1 MKKMFMILLI
11 VLLSV
16 STSLFAEGKP
26 EVAETAD
33 SYPSKPMTIIVEYNA
48 GGSTDMLGRAIAS
61 IIPKY
66 LDQPM
71 VVVNKPG
78 GSGMIGVDAVLK
90 AKPDGYT
97 LGTTSSGPFTTVPM
111 TQKAPYDPVTDVQF
125 IATFTLGPIIICSS
139 ADAPWDNLNDLV
151 KDAKANPGKY
161 IYGQNAPG
169 GTTHIAMEIFRST
182 ADINMKMMPYNSGSE
197 VAAALLGGH
206 VHTGTLSPAEAAEH
220 VKAGTLKML
229 GVFNP
234 GRMADYPD
242 VKTALEQGYDVQV
255 AVPKGIFAPARIDS
269 AIAEKLEAALE
280 QVYNDD
286 EFKAIVKQIGLAP
299 ELFWMNMADS
309 QKFMKGLY
317 DSMKPVV
324 EQLGLGN

>member
-1 MKKMFMILLI
+1 MKKILMIMLIALLAFG
-11 VLLSV
+11 
-16 STSLFAEGKP
+16 TLFAEGQA
-26 EVAETAD
+26 ETAETAD
-33 SYPSKPMTIIVEYNA
+33 SYPTKPMKVIVEYNA

-71 VVVNKPG
+71 VVENRPG

-90 AKPDGYT
+90 AKADGYT

-111 TQKAPYDPVTDVQF
+111 TQKAPYDPVNDVKF
-125 IATFTLGPIIICSS
+125 IATFTLGPIIVCAS
-139 ADAPWDNLNDLV
+139 ADAPWDDLTDLV
-151 KDAKANPGKY
+151 ADAKAAPGKY

-169 GTTHIAMEIFRST
+169 GTTHIAMEIFRATSGI
-182 ADINMKMMPYNSGSE
+182 DMKMIPYNSGSE

-206 VHTGTLSPAEAAEH
+206 VDTGTLSPAEASEH

-242 VKTALEQGYDVQV
+242 IKTALEQGYDVQV
-255 AVPKGIFAPARIDS
+255 AVPKGIFAPAGISDD
-269 AIAEKLEAALE
+269 IAEKLEAALE
-280 QVYNDD
+280 KVYNDE

-299 ELFWMNMADS
+299 ELYWMNMGDS

-324 EQLGLGN
+324 EELGLGN

>member
-1 MKKMFMILLI
+1 MKKMLMVLLI
-11 VLLSV
+11 ALLAGSG
-16 STSLFAEGKP
+16 LFAEGR
-26 EVAETAD
+26 AETQQSAD
-33 SYPSKPMTIIVEYNA
+33 SFPSKPMKVIVEYNA

-71 VVVNKPG
+71 VVENRPG

-111 TQKAPYDPVTDVQF
+111 TQKAPYDPINDVQF
-125 IATFTLGPIIICSS
+125 LATFTLGPIIVCAA
-139 ADAPWDNLNDLV
+139 ADAPWNDLNDLV
-151 KDAKANPGKY
+151 KDAKARPGKY

-169 GTTHIAMEIFRST
+169 GTTHIAMEIFRSK
-182 ADINMKMMPYNSGSE
+182 AGIDMKMMPYNSGSE
-197 VAAALLGGH
+197 VAAALLGHH
-206 VHTGTLSPAEAAEH
+206 VDTGTLSPAEAAEH

-234 GRMADYPD
+234 GRMADYPN

-255 AVPKGIFAPARIDS
+255 AVPKGIFAPANLDP
-269 AIAEKLEAALE
+269 AIAAKLEAAFE
-280 QVYNDD
+280 KVYNDP

-299 ELFWMNMADS
+299 EVFWMNAADS
-309 QKFMKGLY
+309 QTFMKGLY
-317 DSMKPVV
+317 ENMKPVV
-324 EQLGLGN
+324 ESLGL

>member
-1 MKKMFMILLI
+1 MLIILLI
-11 VLLSV
+11 AFMT
-16 STSLFAEGKP
+16 TSMLLFAGGEA
-26 EVAETAD
+26 ETAETAD
-33 SYPSKPMTIIVEYNA
+33 SYPSKPMTLIVEYDA
-48 GGSTDMLGRAIAS
+48 GGSTDMLGRAISS

-71 VVVNKPG
+71 IVVNKPG

-90 AKPDGYT
+90 AKADGYT
-97 LGTTSSGPFTTVPM
+97 LGTTSSGPFTTVPL
-111 TQKAPYDPVTDVQF
+111 TQKAPYDPVNDVQF
-125 IATFTLGPIIICSS
+125 IANFTLGPIIVCASS
-139 ADAPWDNLNDLV
+139 EAPWNNLNDLV

-182 ADINMKMMPYNSGSE
+182 AEINMKMIPYNSGSE

-206 VHTGTLSPAEAAEH
+206 VDTGTLSPAEAAEH
-220 VKAGTLKML
+220 VKAGSLKML

-242 VKTALEQGYDVQV
+242 VPTALEQGYDVQV
-255 AVPKGIFAPARIDS
+255 AVPKGIFAPVGID
-269 AIAEKLEAALE
+269 ADVATKLENALE
-280 QVYNDD
+280 KVFNDD
-286 EFKAIVKQIGLAP
+286 EFKAIVKKIGLAP
-299 ELFWMNMADS
+299 EIFWMNMADS
-309 QKFMKGLY
+309 QKFMKNLY

-324 EQLGLGN
+324 EELGLGN